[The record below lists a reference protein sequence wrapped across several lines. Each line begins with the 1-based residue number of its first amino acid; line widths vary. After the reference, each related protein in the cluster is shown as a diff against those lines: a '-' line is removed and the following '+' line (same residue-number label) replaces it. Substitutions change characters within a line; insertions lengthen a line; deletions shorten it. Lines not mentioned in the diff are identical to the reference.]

1 MIDYSIEIINS
12 CGEFFVPDTKHFG
25 VKNIQRIGDFDL
37 IFETFLH
44 NPLMGIIKQDYN
56 KFRLYFEHNQRP
68 TKDISLV
75 IGINDNREVKFVTV
89 METYR
94 NKRVRK

>member
-1 MIDYSIEIINS
+1 MQFI
-12 CGEFFVPDTKHFG
+12 H
-25 VKNIQRIGDFDL
+25 DL
-37 IFETFLH
+37 EEVMVFLH
-44 NPLMGIIKQDYN
+44 HLD

-94 NKRVRK
+94 NQRVRK

>member
-25 VKNIQRIGDFDL
+25 VRNIQRIGDFDL

-44 NPLMGIIKQDYN
+44 NPPMGIIKQVSITL
-56 KFRLYFEHNQRP
+56 RLY
-68 TKDISLV
+68 
-75 IGINDNREVKFVTV
+75 V
-89 METYR
+89 MKNTLLY
-94 NKRVRK
+94 NI

>member
-25 VKNIQRIGDFDL
+25 VRNIQRIGDFDL

-44 NPLMGIIKQDYN
+44 NPQGVLSN
-56 KFRLYFEHNQRP
+56 KFSITLRLY
-68 TKDISLV
+68 
-75 IGINDNREVKFVTV
+75 V
-89 METYR
+89 MKNTLLY
-94 NKRVRK
+94 NI

>member
-44 NPLMGIIKQDYN
+44 NPQWVLSN
-56 KFRLYFEHNQRP
+56 KISITLRLY
-68 TKDISLV
+68 
-75 IGINDNREVKFVTV
+75 V
-89 METYR
+89 MKNTLLY
-94 NKRVRK
+94 NI

>member
-44 NPLMGIIKQDYN
+44 NPQWVLSNKISITWRLNVMKNTLYYN
-56 KFRLYFEHNQRP
+56 
-68 TKDISLV
+68 I
-75 IGINDNREVKFVTV
+75 
-89 METYR
+89 
-94 NKRVRK
+94 

>member
-12 CGEFFVPDTKHFG
+12 CGEFFVPNTKHFG

-44 NPLMGIIKQDYN
+44 NPQWVLSN
-56 KFRLYFEHNQRP
+56 KISITLRLY
-68 TKDISLV
+68 
-75 IGINDNREVKFVTV
+75 V
-89 METYR
+89 MKNTLLY
-94 NKRVRK
+94 NI

>member
-44 NPLMGIIKQDYN
+44 NPQWVLSNKISITLILYVMKNTLLYN
-56 KFRLYFEHNQRP
+56 
-68 TKDISLV
+68 I
-75 IGINDNREVKFVTV
+75 
-89 METYR
+89 
-94 NKRVRK
+94 

>member
-44 NPLMGIIKQDYN
+44 NPQWVLSNKISITLWLYVMKNTLLYN
-56 KFRLYFEHNQRP
+56 
-68 TKDISLV
+68 I
-75 IGINDNREVKFVTV
+75 
-89 METYR
+89 
-94 NKRVRK
+94 

>member
-44 NPLMGIIKQDYN
+44 NPPMGIIKQVSITL
-56 KFRLYFEHNQRP
+56 RLY
-68 TKDISLV
+68 
-75 IGINDNREVKFVTV
+75 V
-89 METYR
+89 MKNTLLY
-94 NKRVRK
+94 NI

>member
-1 MIDYSIEIINS
+1 MIVYSIEIINS

-44 NPLMGIIKQDYN
+44 NPQRVLSN
-56 KFRLYFEHNQRP
+56 K
-68 TKDISLV
+68 IS
-75 IGINDNREVKFVTV
+75 IT
-89 METYR
+89 
-94 NKRVRK
+94 